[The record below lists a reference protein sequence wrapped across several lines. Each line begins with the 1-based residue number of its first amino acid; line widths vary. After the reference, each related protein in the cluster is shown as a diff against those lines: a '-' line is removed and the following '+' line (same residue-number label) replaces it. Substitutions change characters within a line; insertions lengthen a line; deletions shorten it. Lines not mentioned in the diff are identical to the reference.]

1 MDHTE
6 TRLSTHPLTL
16 LSAQKAGS
24 WPSKT
29 RRSFLGLLSSL
40 GGISTLALFGG
51 ALQGCGLR
59 GDDVAGT
66 SSGVDN
72 PQIAVAFADSSGA
85 SARVSG
91 TLSLYGENQNPA
103 LTSAPFATFRLDNS
117 AMIQLSGL
125 DIVRSLPGTSTNS
138 TQTTGEPRVLAKAS
152 ASIEL
157 GVETVDTV
165 VSFNVY
171 LRTDGKDGALAMG
184 LTYDG
189 RNKKFSLAQ
198 DTAATRLTLAPRPL
212 RRVEAILSR
221 PNPSE
226 GPDRIFIAG
235 TPFVAVVVDS
245 QFILEEVPEG
255 LFNLKLLTGEGKI
268 YDVKEPLDP
277 RMPGRFSYDKGDGHP
292 IPDTTVPILDF
303 GVSIRAES
311 TAFLPSGSF
320 LEGKLRGL
328 SETDTRISW
337 LWRLIDGV
345 DSNAAIWSPTE
356 AKTKVVYRAP
366 GLYTFEVSA
375 TLGTVTH
382 RDSQRVVVEGISLA
396 ETRFIAPGEGE
407 MVMIGRGFR
416 VVWHSDSVRRVR
428 LSLDTGTADAGPFR
442 LIDSTLQ
449 AKVGY
454 NEFNWFVPFDL
465 PDFTLAS
472 LVMSDSMGAII
483 ARSGR
488 FLLGRPPPP
497 PP

>member
-1 MDHTE
+1 
-6 TRLSTHPLTL
+6 L
-16 LSAQKAGS
+16 
-24 WPSKT
+24 
-29 RRSFLGLLSSL
+29 
-40 GGISTLALFGG
+40 
-51 ALQGCGLR
+51 
-59 GDDVAGT
+59 
-66 SSGVDN
+66 
-72 PQIAVAFADSSGA
+72 
-85 SARVSG
+85 
-91 TLSLYGENQNPA
+91 
-103 LTSAPFATFRLDNS
+103 
-117 AMIQLSGL
+117 IQLSGL
-125 DIVRSLPGTSTNS
+125 DIVRSLPTPVTSTMSNS
-138 TQTTGEPRVLAKAS
+138 EFKTLAKTS

-189 RNKKFSLAQ
+189 RNRKFSLAK
-198 DTAATRLTLAPRPL
+198 DTSASKLTLSPRPL

-221 PNPSE
+221 ANPGE
-226 GPDRIFIAG
+226 GPDRIFIPG

-245 QFILEEVPEG
+245 QFILEEMPEG
-255 LFNLKLLTGEGKI
+255 LFDLKLLTGEGKI
-268 YDVKEPLDP
+268 FDVKEPLDP
-277 RMPGRFSYDKGDGHP
+277 RMPGRFSYDNGDGHP
-292 IPDTTVPILDF
+292 IPDTTQPTLDF

-345 DSNAAIWSPTE
+345 DSNASIWSPTQ

-416 VVWHSDSVRRVR
+416 VVWHSDSARKVR

-449 AKVGY
+449 ARVGY
-454 NEFNWFVPFDL
+454 NEYTWFVPFDL

-472 LVMSDSMGAII
+472 LVFSDSMGSII
-483 ARSGR
+483 TRSGR
-488 FLLGRPPPP
+488 FLLARPPPP
-497 PP
+497 PPPQ